1 MKTADKSME
10 KKGGSKFRTLLSLFF
25 TSLKIGLFSF
35 GGGYAMIALT
45 ENEFS
50 EKRKWIKRKNSPIS

>member
-1 MKTADKSME
+1 ME